1 MARRLT
7 IRDKVWRAI
16 DPSLRQRSARA
27 LLLVLEELIA
37 DEMREI
43 YANEEQD
50 GMTQDTLIAKAKDTY
65 QIDAEALKTLTY
77 DAHNARRERLA
88 SKADPDAVATM
99 HDATDLADSLA
110 HAIRAIVGG
119 ASCV

>member
-7 IRDKVWRAI
+7 IQDKVRRAI

-27 LLLVLEELIA
+27 LLQVLEELIA

-65 QIDAEALKTLTY
+65 QIDTEALKKLTY

-88 SKADPDAVATM
+88 SKADPEAVATM

>member
-27 LLLVLEELIA
+27 LLQVLEELIA